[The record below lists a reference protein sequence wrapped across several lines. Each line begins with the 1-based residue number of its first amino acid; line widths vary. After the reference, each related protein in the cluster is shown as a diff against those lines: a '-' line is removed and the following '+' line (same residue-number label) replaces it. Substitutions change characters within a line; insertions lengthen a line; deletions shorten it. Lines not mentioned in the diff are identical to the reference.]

1 MHVADEGDLKSA
13 VDQRDAG
20 LLVVGGPGDANEV
33 SPMPLAIALAATGE
47 VPVVVLPRA
56 AAAKSPARRLAD
68 GARSS
73 S

>member
-1 MHVADEGDLKSA
+1 
-13 VDQRDAG
+13 
-20 LLVVGGPGDANEV
+20 
-33 SPMPLAIALAATGE
+33 MPLAIALAAKGE

-68 GARSS
+68 GGRSS